1 MSSSDKCSGQKYIRV
16 SGREHTESVV
26 DLQVLTK
33 ENTDQMVVFCRVTQ
47 ENGNN
52 GLLQGR
58 QTLDDNV
65 SDISLFTLQT
75 SIITSILRHM
85 YLFCNLKN
93 KEQLEEL

>member
-33 ENTDQMVVFCRVTQ
+33 ENTDQMVMFYRVTE

-52 GLLQGR
+52 GLLWER
-58 QTLDDNV
+58 QTLDDSV
-65 SDISLFTLQT
+65 SDISLFTLH
-75 SIITSILRHM
+75 TSILRHM
-85 YLFCNLKN
+85 YLFCNLKKKIKRN
-93 KEQLEEL
+93 N